1 VGAMELSV
9 LKFDFFKILTDHEC
23 FIPINLPLPYELQP
37 ADISF
42 EVQIDLHPKLK
53 SSNRLSQFTL
63 TRCMCRVVCRRANG
77 RR

>member
-1 VGAMELSV
+1 MELSV
-9 LKFDFFKILTDHEC
+9 LRFDFFKILTDHEC

-42 EVQIDLHPKLK
+42 EVRHPPKLSLL
-53 SSNRLSQFTL
+53 SSMRTHAL
-63 TRCMCRVVCRRANG
+63 CVCRVWRANG